1 MKILLLAPARW
12 LDDECLTIFRTWL
25 AAEGH
30 SLEVAPQT
38 QARHHQLAGDDA
50 IRASALNAA
59 LARTDIDVI
68 WCARGGYGSAR
79 LLSALHPRMA
89 VSKQI
94 LVGYSD
100 MTSLLLSDLGVS
112 LIPIHGAMPFDLRF
126 PQKLD
131 NLQLALDLCRSVL
144 AQSAG
149 ETRIALSSLRNGATH
164 GPLVAANLNVLG
176 HMLGTPQQPDLTGAI
191 LCLEDVGE
199 YYYAIDRMFVH
210 FKQAGVFDQIT
221 GLVLGSF
228 SDMQEN
234 EVPWGQT
241 VEEIALS
248 HFIDGPVASG
258 PFFGHGARN
267 VPLLIGAAA
276 RLTCMDNGAEL
287 VFDHRV

>member
-12 LDDECLTIFRTWL
+12 LDDDCLNIFRTWL
-25 AAEGH
+25 MAEGH

-38 QARHHQLAGDDA
+38 QMRHNQLAGEDMA
-50 IRASALNAA
+50 RAAALNAA

-79 LLSALHPRMA
+79 LLPLLHPRMA

-112 LIPIHGAMPFDLRF
+112 LIPIHGAMPGDLKS

-144 AQSAG
+144 AQS
-149 ETRIALSSLRNGATH
+149 ESESRIDLEALRPGSAH

-176 HMLGTPQQPDLTGAI
+176 HMLGTPQQPDLTGAL

-228 SDMQEN
+228 SDLEDN
-234 EVPWGQT
+234 EVSWGET
-241 VEEIALS
+241 VEQIALN
-248 HFIDGPVASG
+248 HFSDGPVASA
-258 PFFGHGARN
+258 PFFGHATRN
-267 VPLLIGAAA
+267 VPLLIGAHA
-276 RLTCMDNGAEL
+276 RLTCTDSGAEL